1 MQLLIIRPAY
11 NVQAAVDAEFI
22 VGIDV
27 FSDRNDT
34 ATLIPMLQY
43 LKENL
48 PFTYRHIVADS
59 GYESEE
65 NYVYLKK
72 QKQRGY
78 TKPQNHE
85 RKKKSFFQKR
95 TSNIGKTWLT
105 TKIQIP
111 YTCAN
116 DRKLQVIRNYTRTSQ
131 TGYESQ
137 VTVYECEDCSDC
149 PLKEKCTK
157 AKGNCQLHVAKE
169 FLAYRETAQEK
180 YSNRSRQAVP
190 YESFPFRWKEHSAY

>member
-1 MQLLIIRPAY
+1 MKISIFAGFFKDMQLLIIRPAY

-72 QKQRGY
+72 QKQTGY
-78 TKPQNHE
+78 TKLQNHE
-85 RKKKSFFQKR
+85 RKKKASFKKGYQTSGKHGLRQKYR
-95 TSNIGKTWLT
+95 YPTPVPMIGSYKSLET
-105 TKIQIP
+105 IH
-111 YTCAN
+111 
-116 DRKLQVIRNYTRTSQ
+116 
-131 TGYESQ
+131 E
-137 VTVYECEDCSDC
+137 
-149 PLKEKCTK
+149 
-157 AKGNCQLHVAKE
+157 LH
-169 FLAYRETAQEK
+169 
-180 YSNRSRQAVP
+180 RQATNL
-190 YESFPFRWKEHSAY
+190 K